1 MGLSRRAYAR
11 HRGVSESAVRKSI
24 AEGRIS
30 LEPDGTIDLAKAD
43 AAWRSASSP
52 IRPHNARASEPAVP
66 PAATAPAPSAPKRA
80 EPEPPSRR
88 MSRAVPTAAVEAV
101 RDALRESGEAAPSA
115 GGMTFVQARTANE
128 VMKAQE
134 RRVRLQKLKGELV
147 DRARATATVF
157 ALARR
162 ERDAWTQWPARA
174 ATLIAAELQADPHR
188 VEQVLEAHVRA
199 HLAEL
204 AGIAVELR

>member
-11 HRGVSESAVRKSI
+11 YRGVSESAVRKAI

-30 LEPDGTIDLAKAD
+30 LELDGTIDPAKAD
-43 AAWRSASSP
+43 AAWRSASNP

-66 PAATAPAPSAPKRA
+66 PAATAPVPPAPKRA
-80 EPEPPSRR
+80 EPGPSLRPPAR
-88 MSRAVPTAAVEAV
+88 PTAPAAGEA
-101 RDALRESGEAAPSA
+101 ASESGETAVV
-115 GGMTFVQARTANE
+115 GGFAQARTVNE
-128 VMKAQE
+128 VLKAQE
-134 RRVRLQKLKGELV
+134 RRVRLQKQKGELV

-162 ERDAWTQWPARA
+162 ERDAWIQWPARA
-174 ATLIAAELQADPHR
+174 AALIAADLQADPHR